1 LGLSNYLG
9 GIQMIDLTQIT
20 SILNESGIEG
30 LTAQL
35 TEADPENDVLIS
47 EAILQDELTEEEL
60 SEFLQSPEYDEA
72 VALGML
78 SEKTIVR
85 FDKTAKLSRAE
96 SQAILAIA
104 REKGDRDFKKL
115 ITIWKVRKHL
125 LDKLTK
131 KYRGQ
136 AASRVRQNKQR
147 ILNGPKKVAKK
158 VKK

>member
-1 LGLSNYLG
+1 
-9 GIQMIDLTQIT
+9 MIDLTQINT
-20 SILNESGIEG
+20 ILNESGIEG

-35 TEADPENDVLIS
+35 TEADPENDILIS

-60 SEFLQSPEYDEA
+60 SEFLRSPEYDEA
-72 VALGML
+72 VSLGML